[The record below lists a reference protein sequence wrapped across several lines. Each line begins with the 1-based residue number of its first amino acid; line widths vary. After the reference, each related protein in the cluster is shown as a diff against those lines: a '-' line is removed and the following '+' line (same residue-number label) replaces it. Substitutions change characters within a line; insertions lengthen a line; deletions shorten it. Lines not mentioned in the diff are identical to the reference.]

1 VKKTGGTGAENTTGV
16 SVQKEETVFERTYRY
31 YLHQLKAVSFKS
43 VAPKLGAKLEGDALK
58 IALFGRDFEVSTE
71 RIIGPSGEK
80 PAYDICVIL
89 SKYILR
95 CPDKPQ
101 QDNDWVS
108 FRNFKD
114 AGPLVN
120 YFSHDVEHAAATFF
134 SEKIAE
140 LHQASSRLGGY
151 PPALDVR
158 YDFAVQFDALPMI
171 PVVLLYNDRDEEF
184 PASCSLLFERRTETY
199 LDAESIAMLGR
210 QLVSRLKKKPDVA
223 NPSSIGV
230 N

>member
-1 VKKTGGTGAENTTGV
+1 MKKTGGTGAESTTGV

-31 YLHQLKAVSFKS
+31 YLHQLKAVSFES
-43 VAPKLGAKLEGDALK
+43 AAPKLGAKLEGDVLK
-58 IALFGRDFEVSTE
+58 IALFGCGYEVSAEKIT
-71 RIIGPSGEK
+71 GPSGER

-95 CPDKPQ
+95 CPDNPPQ
-101 QDNDWVS
+101 DDAWVS

-120 YFSHDVEHAAATFF
+120 YFSHNVEHAAAAFF

-140 LHQASSRLGGY
+140 LQQASSRLGGY
-151 PPALDVR
+151 PPVIDAR
-158 YDFAVQFDALPMI
+158 YDFAAQFDALPMI
-171 PVVLLYNDRDEEF
+171 PVMALFNDRDEEF
-184 PASCSLLFERRTETY
+184 PASCSVLFERRTETY

-210 QLVSRLKKKPDVA
+210 QLFSRLKKK
-223 NPSSIGV
+223 
-230 N
+230 